1 MRSIEKA
8 LWGFPA
14 ALFCVFLAVSGV
26 FAQEETIRAK
36 IGIVASSGSKSW
48 LAKSRD
54 QVAAGVKLRVYV
66 RPEVKA
72 HVYVVHTDGKAVT
85 LLAYKVVQDSTLV
98 LPSEKGAYEI
108 DGESAS
114 EAFTVV
120 CGLKEIEELSALKD
134 TAMPYKQWAALE
146 EKLIRQSRIEMGKA
160 ADKPVAIAGSVRGVQ
175 PDRSMPTFSAR
186 AAIVKKYA
194 FSVKK

>member
-8 LWGFPA
+8 LWGFPM
-14 ALFCVFLAVSGV
+14 ALFCLFLAASAV

-36 IGIVASSGSKSW
+36 IGIMASSGNKSW

-54 QVAAGVKLRVYV
+54 QVTAGAKLRVYV
-66 RPEVKA
+66 RPEGRA
-72 HVYVVHTDGKAVT
+72 HVYVVHTDRKTVT
-85 LLAYKVVQDSTLV
+85 LLVHQVVQDAMLV

-120 CGLKEIEELSALKD
+120 CSLKEIEELSALKD
-134 TAMPYKQWAALE
+134 GAMPYRPWAALE
-146 EKLIRQSRIEMGKA
+146 EKLIRRSRIEMGKA

-175 PDRSMPTFSAR
+175 PDRSVPTFSAR
-186 AAIVKKYA
+186 AAIVKKYE